1 MATLFCVF
9 VFWLTIKICYLLHRT
24 NLKSI
29 AFSKLCRL
37 DSGLILWWSW
47 IKIYLIIIRG
57 IYGFQLE
64 TIHRHREQSLYSSYD
79 VIYTLYTLCTMNLRI
94 GSISLGQIC
103 HVHYFLW
110 LSPIQIRKEG
120 GGGVWVPIFGKNNLR
135 CQILGVLPPWV
146 KPFACQNS
154 ISQ

>member
-1 MATLFCVF
+1 M
-9 VFWLTIKICYLLHRT
+9 
-24 NLKSI
+24 
-29 AFSKLCRL
+29 
-37 DSGLILWWSW
+37 
-47 IKIYLIIIRG
+47 KIYLIIIRG

-120 GGGVWVPIFGKNNLR
+120 GGGGRGGRGPHFREKQPQVSDFRRATPLVRVSKGLYLIYL
-135 CQILGVLPPWV
+135 IMDTL
-146 KPFACQNS
+146 
-154 ISQ
+154 